1 MKKHLLST
9 SAIALGVVAAAPA
22 SAQDWDVSWG
32 GFFSSHIAIVDTD
45 SQIPDGEGGLRSY
58 DGDGINFLN
67 TGEII
72 FTPSVTLD
80 NGLTFGVNVQ
90 MEAQNSG
97 GGSDGI
103 DESYMTISG
112 DSFGQLIIGAENS
125 AGYKSLVGA
134 PGVTSMYIN
143 SPSISAFIP
152 LSSVVPFSFR
162 DAGVSSYTEVGG
174 NNDVNRLTY
183 FTPSFNGFTAG
194 VSYARNNRGNAVQGF
209 DPAGQVNDNSGA
221 TLEDIFDIGLSYSQ
235 SFGTTDVTLG
245 ARWGTGAVVGGAG
258 GDATT
263 WGLGAQI
270 GFGAVTIGGSYAENN
285 NNDLAAVAGNT
296 SSTGWSFGGTY
307 DAAGPWSF
315 EALTYQGE
323 YKTGASDEYT
333 AYRVG
338 ASRDLGP
345 GVDWDI
351 YYVYAEAEDSA
362 NTVDGNVIGTA
373 INLSF

>member
-22 SAQDWDVSWG
+22 SAQDWNLDWG
-32 GFFSSHIAIVDTD
+32 GYFSSHIAIVDTD
-45 SQIPDGEGGLRSY
+45 ADSSVY

-72 FTPSVTLD
+72 FSPSVTLD
-80 NGLTFGVNVQ
+80 NGLTFGINVQ
-90 MEAQNSG
+90 MEAQNGG

-152 LSSVVPFSFR
+152 LSGVVPFAFR
-162 DAGVSSYTEVGG
+162 DAGTSSYTEVGG

-183 FTPSFNGFTAG
+183 FTPSFNGFQAG
-194 VSYARNNRGNAVQGF
+194 VSYARNNRGNANQGF
-209 DPAGQVNDNSGA
+209 DAAGQVNDNTGA
-221 TLEDIFDIGLSYSQ
+221 TLEDIFDLGLSYSQ
-235 SFGTTDVTLG
+235 SFGSTDVTLG
-245 ARWGTGAVVGGAG
+245 ARWGTGSVVGAG

-263 WGLGAQI
+263 WGVGAQL
-270 GFGAVTIGGSYAENN
+270 GFGAVTIGGSYGENN
-285 NNDLAAVAGNT
+285 NNDLAAVASNT

-307 DAAGPWSF
+307 DAAGPWAF
-315 EALTYQGE
+315 ELLTYQGE
-323 YKTGASDEYT
+323 WKTGASDEYQ

-345 GVDWDI
+345 GVDWDL
-351 YYVYAEAEDSA
+351 YYVWAEAEDSTA
-362 NTVDGNVIGTA
+362 DVSGNILGTA